1 MLRCKN
7 GKLEGYETENCFE
20 GLHFLYAFLS
30 VLVSAVFYFLI
41 MLLNIFYFNPFNA
54 NPTSTKVNTTADTF
68 LFIFKIMSVIR
79 LVALNNDWLSII
91 VLFLGSIS
99 NLKRAY
105 ENPTYNNNMLES
117 V

>member
-1 MLRCKN
+1 MLRCKD
-7 GKLEGYETENCFE
+7 GKLVGYESESCFE
-20 GLHFLYAFLS
+20 GLHFLFAILS

-54 NPTSTKVNTTADTF
+54 NPTSTKVDTTADTF
-68 LFIFKIMSVIR
+68 LFIFKITSVIR
-79 LVALNNDWLSII
+79 LVALNNDWISII
-91 VLFLGSIS
+91 VMFIGSIL